1 MAFNDVYDEDT
12 LKEFQEAFR
21 MFDIDA
27 SGDIDVG
34 ELGAVFAQLGQNISE
49 AELEDLIKEVDDDG
63 SGQIEFDEFLTLMG
77 MKTNQ
82 TEQDF
87 MEAFKALDRDQT
99 QTIDARNLVIAF
111 SSLGEEKKMD

>member
-34 ELGAVFAQLGQNISE
+34 ELGAVFAQLG
-49 AELEDLIKEVDDDG
+49 
-63 SGQIEFDEFLTLMG
+63 
-77 MKTNQ
+77 
-82 TEQDF
+82 
-87 MEAFKALDRDQT
+87 
-99 QTIDARNLVIAF
+99 
-111 SSLGEEKKMD
+111 